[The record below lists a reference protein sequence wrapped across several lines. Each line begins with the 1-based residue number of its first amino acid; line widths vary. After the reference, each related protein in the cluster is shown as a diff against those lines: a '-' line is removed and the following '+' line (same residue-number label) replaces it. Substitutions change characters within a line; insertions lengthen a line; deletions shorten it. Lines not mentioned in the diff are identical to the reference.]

1 MVCVFLLLVWK
12 RATKLL
18 WMTWI
23 DSNLQLAKKW
33 QRRIWQRSMKLSGI
47 EEVNRC
53 DFPSS
58 LQCEVEVSTG
68 RSQSDKITQQI
79 LVDMD
84 SKIWGR
90 RKSAFFFFFCIQHK
104 DIASVSKST
113 WDENCRNWGNH
124 REDVPASLPF
134 PYIVPSSSNDSG
146 PLVIYHSRSFMS
158 VTQRILYYSC

>member
-79 LVDMD
+79 LVDMLA
-84 SKIWGR
+84 KIYGFKNLR
-90 RKSAFFFFFCIQHK
+90 QKKKCFFFFVSSIKILPQCLKVPEMKIAGTEEITGKMSQHHCP
-104 DIASVSKST
+104 SPT
-113 WDENCRNWGNH
+113 
-124 REDVPASLPF
+124 LF
-134 PYIVPSSSNDSG
+134 PRLQMT
-146 PLVIYHSRSFMS
+146 LVLWSYTT
-158 VTQRILYYSC
+158 VGLLCQ